1 VVGNNPITD
10 EPIFFIADMP
20 HLVKKLANA
29 LEFSSLKKSKQNMV
43 FSGCPLNSKMIQ
55 DIWRLTRKKSP
66 HRLMDTMLTEKHF
79 NKNAFLRMVVMYAVQ
94 LMSSRVVMMIKKSL
108 LDPSI
113 VSDLRLC
120 PDKYRKIIEMAE
132 NVDRLVDI
140 CNGRSKEQGKYF
152 SYYTPE
158 SGEKIQREL
167 LSILDWFTK
176 WRESVRQNGD
186 NKYDFIPS
194 QSWKSVQSLIL
205 GTVGLIGFYVIR
217 QKTTIVPKVINT
229 DCVEIHFCN
238 SLQSVGG
245 GNVPT
250 AQMQRVN
257 DARATVYT
265 VCKCPSKGK
274 NASAPIF
281 EDRKKF

>member
-1 VVGNNPITD
+1 
-10 EPIFFIADMP
+10 
-20 HLVKKLANA
+20 
-29 LEFSSLKKSKQNMV
+29 MV

-55 DIWRLTRKKSP
+55 DIWRLTRKKCP
-66 HRLMDTMLTEKHF
+66 HQLMDTMLTEKHF
-79 NKNAFLRMVVMYAVQ
+79 NKNAFLRMVVMYSVQ

-108 LDPSI
+108 LYPSI

-120 PDKYRKIIEMAE
+120 LDKYWKIIEMAE

-140 CNGRSKEQGKYF
+140 CNGLSKEQGKYF

-158 SGEKIQREL
+158 SGEQIQREL
-167 LSILDWFTK
+167 LGILNWFTK
-176 WRESVRQNGD
+176 WRESVRLNGD

-205 GTVGLIGFYVIR
+205 GTVGLIGFYVIK
-217 QKTTIVPKVINT
+217 QKITIVPKVINT

-238 SLQSVGG
+238 SRQSVGG
-245 GNVPT
+245 GNAPT

-257 DARATVYT
+257 DARATVYN
-265 VCKCPSKGK
+265 VCKCPSKG
-274 NASAPIF
+274 NSASAPIF